1 MKKLFFVVFSFVFLC
16 DNNDVVVDAEGVPHV
31 DSEASNPAN
40 KPSTLED
47 KSKDNAAVDVKNE
60 DGIENDTLKSKN
72 AEVLK

>member
-1 MKKLFFVVFSFVFLC
+1 MKKLFFVLFLSGFFC

-31 DSEASNPAN
+31 DSEAASDPAN

-47 KSKDNAAVDVKNE
+47 KSNVQTSDAENK

>member
-1 MKKLFFVVFSFVFLC
+1 MKKLFFSLFFFGFVC
-16 DNNDVVVDAEGVPHV
+16 SNNVVVDAEGVPHV

-40 KPSTLED
+40 KPSTLDD
-47 KSKDNAAVDVKNE
+47 KSKESSSSKVKNK